1 MSLNDWS
8 LILFG
13 FTVFFYMTVYF
24 TVFHNPTVVKFAFL
38 ALAWVIHQASVLVY
52 GIATKQI
59 GFIGMFILEL
69 IMVMLVFVIS
79 ERLVKDE
86 DI

>member
-1 MSLNDWS
+1 
-8 LILFG
+8 
-13 FTVFFYMTVYF
+13 MTVYF